1 MGQPLHALLVED
13 SETDARLVVRQL
25 KAAGFDP
32 VVERVETAETMER
45 ALDRTQWDIV
55 LSDFTM
61 PAFSAL
67 DAFALLKSKSLD
79 LPFIIVSGTVGE
91 DVAAQIMRM
100 GAHDYVLKGTL
111 SRLGPAIERELRESQ
126 SRAAGRRTEQELRK
140 TEEQLRQSQKMEAI
154 GRLAGGIA
162 HDFNNLL
169 SVILGYTSLVL
180 DGMAPDGPFRVELDE
195 VKKASELAADLTRQ
209 LLAFSRQQVL
219 QLKCLDLGELVS
231 GMEKMLGRL
240 LGEDIELSIAK
251 APGLGFVYA
260 DPGQTEQI
268 LMNLAVNAR
277 DAMPRGGTLTIETA
291 DVDLDAAYAAEH
303 VGVTPGPYVMLAV
316 SDTGVG
322 MDPATKAKIF
332 EPFFTTKGRGQGTG
346 LGLATVFGI
355 VKQSEGH
362 IWVDSAPEK
371 GTTFRIYLTR
381 RNEAFGMSDRP
392 PPRVVTERGK
402 ETILLVEDA
411 EQVRVLMRTILR
423 RNGYT
428 VLEASNGRE
437 ALRVS
442 EAHAGPIELLLT
454 DVIMPQMS
462 GRELANEL
470 GPIRPQMKVL
480 YLSGYI
486 EDSIVRHGV
495 RSSRVAFLQ
504 KPVTPDALARKVRE
518 ILDSPQR

>member
-1 MGQPLHALLVED
+1 MGRPLHALLVED

-25 KAAGFDP
+25 KAAGFEP

-219 QLKCLDLGELVS
+219 QL
-231 GMEKMLGRL
+231 
-240 LGEDIELSIAK
+240 
-251 APGLGFVYA
+251 
-260 DPGQTEQI
+260 
-268 LMNLAVNAR
+268 
-277 DAMPRGGTLTIETA
+277 
-291 DVDLDAAYAAEH
+291 
-303 VGVTPGPYVMLAV
+303 
-316 SDTGVG
+316 
-322 MDPATKAKIF
+322 
-332 EPFFTTKGRGQGTG
+332 
-346 LGLATVFGI
+346 
-355 VKQSEGH
+355 
-362 IWVDSAPEK
+362 
-371 GTTFRIYLTR
+371 
-381 RNEAFGMSDRP
+381 
-392 PPRVVTERGK
+392 
-402 ETILLVEDA
+402 
-411 EQVRVLMRTILR
+411 
-423 RNGYT
+423 
-428 VLEASNGRE
+428 
-437 ALRVS
+437 
-442 EAHAGPIELLLT
+442 
-454 DVIMPQMS
+454 
-462 GRELANEL
+462 
-470 GPIRPQMKVL
+470 
-480 YLSGYI
+480 
-486 EDSIVRHGV
+486 
-495 RSSRVAFLQ
+495 
-504 KPVTPDALARKVRE
+504 
-518 ILDSPQR
+518 